1 MVCVQSLDGTRLW
14 KRPSECVWTAPD
26 FLRCKIPIAER
37 HGFTE
42 ASAISLLQNTL
53 SIGNATFTDF
63 IADLRILRDGEEFD
77 EDGLEALYKSI
88 ELSIVGH
95 ENEVRYVSDED
106 NLQFALTLGRKTFD
120 EENLVYGHQLDPPRW
135 VKLRDCVW
143 SGPKCL
149 QTITRL
155 ARCYPSLDKL
165 FTKYLGVEDATPE
178 TVLDELRFVVAD
190 FEQKCTLFYI
200 VPKALARRVTDLL
213 LAFTFKSFT
222 LSPSILEAL
231 GSGKFWPYQ
240 TGPSGLLCFGR
251 IKDKFIIPDH
261 EYFLDLFHETFP
273 VLKLTSTEV
282 MAMKRLFIGLGVENK
297 FLSSCVMEIASAN
310 DVSLPAEDLS
320 HELSER
326 ARALFWYVSNTPKQI
341 KLTKYSCAEHFS
353 KDTQANRKSGLY
365 QLLKDIKV
373 FRASDI
379 STTYTINAHGIN
391 KSVTTKGLMRL
402 DEEGDQLKLFVPRD
416 ENDQKEA
423 FAICLAKE
431 MIRFLGLPEAE
442 SWHIITAVL
451 AVEPERLDSFL
462 HRQGISNNRSTAP
475 SDVKQAKE
483 MTVCSEED
491 ETIILDRKFR
501 TLSLSSQQ
509 NNSKDNEVSVH
520 ALSAST
526 MTTVQSGSANIKT
539 YINQDPTSSGATSQ
553 SPLDCT
559 NRFDPARQEPEPEL
573 LLAVSELNIE
583 NTPRIPASNS
593 DSDEQNDS
601 LGEKKVVQKGT
612 NSKHE
617 SLYWV
622 SSPPR
627 GRGSSDISRTTEIST
642 TSSDDFD
649 AVSHSSAIT
658 SSSDE
663 AEILN
668 TPSKKTTKTANQ
680 HQIKEALNKT
690 YHASRLSSTSP
701 KKSVSSTPRATHRG
715 PDQAVGYAGE
725 RFIVE
730 ILKTEI
736 EDFDEAKHW
745 TSKLRQRAS
754 IPPYGKAEITD
765 LAYQDKA
772 GCFSRLL
779 RTWTDGEVPN
789 WLEEACMSGTATR
802 PKYWLEVKTTPGN
815 CETVFFVSTHQY
827 ELVSFRA
834 LSSAFFYFC
843 KVLCLSCY

>member
-1 MVCVQSLDGTRLW
+1 LVCVQSLDGTRLW

-53 SIGNATFTDF
+53 SIGNASFTDF
-63 IADLRILRDGEEFD
+63 IADLRILRDLEEFD
-77 EDGLEALYKSI
+77 VDGLEVLYKSI

-106 NLQFALTLGRKTFD
+106 NLQLALTLGRKTFD

-135 VKLRDCVW
+135 VKLGDCVW

-149 QTITRL
+149 QTITKL

-178 TVLDELRFVVAD
+178 TVLDELRFVIAN
-190 FEQKCTLFYI
+190 FEQKQPFFNM
-200 VPKALARRVTDLL
+200 VPEVLARRVTDLL

-231 GSGKFWPYQ
+231 RSGNFWPYHPW
-240 TGPSGLLCFGR
+240 PSGLLCFGR
-251 IKDKFIIPDH
+251 ITAKFIIPDH
-261 EYFLDLFHETFP
+261 EYFLDLFHEKFP

-282 MAMKRLFIGLGVENK
+282 MAIKPLFIKLGVENK
-297 FLSSCVMEIASAN
+297 FLSSCVMESASAN

-353 KDTQANRKSGLY
+353 KGIQANRRRDLY
-365 QLLKDIKV
+365 QLLKDIQV

-391 KSVTTKGLMRL
+391 QSVTTKGLMRL

-431 MIRFLGLPEAE
+431 MISFLGLPEAE

-462 HRQGISNNRSTAP
+462 HRQGISNNHSTAS
-475 SDVKQAKE
+475 SDAKQTKE
-483 MTVCSEED
+483 IAVCSEED
-491 ETIILDRKFR
+491 ETIILDKKFR
-501 TLSLSSQQ
+501 TLSLSSQH
-509 NNSKDNEVSVH
+509 NSSKDNEVSVH
-520 ALSAST
+520 ALSTST
-526 MTTVQSGSANIKT
+526 MTIVQSGSANIKT
-539 YINQDPTSSGATSQ
+539 DINQDPTSSSTTSQ
-553 SPLDCT
+553 SPLVST
-559 NRFDPARQEPEPEL
+559 NRFDPAGQKPEPEL
-573 LLAVSELNIE
+573 LLAVPELNIE

-593 DSDEQNDS
+593 GSDEQNDS
-601 LGEKKVVQKGT
+601 LGEKKVVQKGI

-627 GRGSSDISRTTEIST
+627 GRASSDISHTTEIST
-642 TSSDDFD
+642 ASSDDFD
-649 AVSHSSAIT
+649 AASHSSAIT

-680 HQIKEALNKT
+680 HLIEEALNET
-690 YHASRLSSTSP
+690 YQASSFYSTGL
-701 KKSVSSTPRATHRG
+701 KKSVDSTPRATHRG
-715 PDQAVGYAGE
+715 PDQVVGYAGE
-725 RFIVE
+725 RFIVK

-736 EDFDEAKHW
+736 EDFVETKHW
-745 TSKLRQRAS
+745 TSKLRRHANVS
-754 IPPYGKAEITD
+754 PYGKAEITD
-765 LAYQDKA
+765 LEYQDRT

-779 RTWTDGEVPN
+779 RTWADGKVPN
-789 WLEEACMSGTATR
+789 WLEEACMSGTTTR

-827 ELVSFRA
+827 ELVSFQA

-843 KVLCLSCY
+843 KVLCLNCY